1 MPRRTIQTTSCE
13 LLIRHSHIAKLYEQA
28 TVYLCMFMLTEIS
41 DAFYFPATRL
51 CYINHELCVWHF
63 YFTNMLNKRQ
73 KFGINFVW
81 QKQCF
86 PKWLSQQIFLCA
98 QSKSSPYFSSSLNLK
113 YPTYFSSTG
122 LRWYSLWF
130 SISTSWQSA
139 TVLVIICHRG
149 FFCGMSAHVRDPQ
162 GGLLLLSQLLFSI
175 LSFSF
180 WPSITLSLKC
190 SFDKCKFVIIILPRF
205 QFFPLW
211 NFISTL
217 SLVFVPLVL
226 LLIFDWPIHLQWN
239 VWNEMGVQLLFFL
252 SLTDAPLSIISQLL
266 QTIYANS
273 CILMSH

>member
-1 MPRRTIQTTSCE
+1 MFSKVAESTDFPLCTEQE
-13 LLIRHSHIAKLYEQA
+13 FPLLLIFLELK
-28 TVYLCMFMLTEIS
+28 IS
-41 DAFYFPATRL
+41 NLFQFHRSQMVFALVFNFHFLAVSNSVGYHLPPRL
-51 CYINHELCVWHF
+51 LLWHVCS
-63 YFTNMLNKRQ
+63 RQ
-73 KFGINFVW
+73 G
-81 QKQCF
+81 
-86 PKWLSQQIFLCA
+86 
-98 QSKSSPYFSSSLNLK
+98 
-113 YPTYFSSTG
+113 PT
-122 LRWYSLWF
+122 
-130 SISTSWQSA
+130 
-139 TVLVIICHRG
+139 
-149 FFCGMSAHVRDPQ
+149 

-273 CILMSH
+273 CVSMSH